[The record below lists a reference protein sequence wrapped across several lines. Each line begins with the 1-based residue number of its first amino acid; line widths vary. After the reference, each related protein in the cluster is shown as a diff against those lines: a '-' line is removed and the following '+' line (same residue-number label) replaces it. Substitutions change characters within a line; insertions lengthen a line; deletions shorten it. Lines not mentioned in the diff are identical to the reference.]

1 MIVSSEMFLY
11 GGLIASRISNDTTAD
26 IQMRAQKL
34 LNYQVQYPNLQVY
47 VSTVV
52 MRIPA
57 YNGDFEEPWYWANYG
72 FSLFNYSFFFDKYGQ
87 LGDPTDLARAEAAKS
102 QVPNNAVEEFLWRRE
117 RNYNV
122 TSYLV
127 NEISSSKLF
136 SFFYITMDD
145 NAEYGFNIRES
156 FKLKALVSDLGLE
169 NKIPIYPGADE
180 V

>member
-1 MIVSSEMFLY
+1 M
-11 GGLIASRISNDTTAD
+11 
-26 IQMRAQKL
+26 
-34 LNYQVQYPNLQVY
+34 
-47 VSTVV
+47 
-52 MRIPA
+52 
-57 YNGDFEEPWYWANYG
+57 
-72 FSLFNYSFFFDKYGQ
+72 
-87 LGDPTDLARAEAAKS
+87 
-102 QVPNNAVEEFLWRRE
+102 WRRE